1 MLGGTVITVHGA
13 GFDAA
18 GAGDSASCSFNAL
31 RDDGID
37 TVEAGAATSMVCN
50 TSTTPITLT
59 PHHAPSLLT
68 LTTHHS
74 PLNFH
79 PDPHQVCNT
88 STTVVVNVQSGQRF
102 SGAGARFLFLSL
114 NGQAM
119 RSISKW

>member
-50 TSTTPITLT
+50 TSTT
-59 PHHAPSLLT
+59 
-68 LTTHHS
+68 
-74 PLNFH
+74 
-79 PDPHQVCNT
+79 
-88 STTVVVNVQSGQRF
+88 VVVNVQSGQRF